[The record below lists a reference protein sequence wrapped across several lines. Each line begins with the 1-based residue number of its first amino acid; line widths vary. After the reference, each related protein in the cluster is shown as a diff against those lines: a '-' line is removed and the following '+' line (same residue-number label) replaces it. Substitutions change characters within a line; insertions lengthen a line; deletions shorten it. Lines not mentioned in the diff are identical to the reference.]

1 MNQGKKDINQ
11 IAEYFR
17 PELAPYTE
25 VAGKPAKPE
34 ITDFMDYDDDYGYGG
49 VQFYL
54 TRASEDGNYLN
65 PSKLYYNMY
74 LDEEKYTFYPNEY
87 PKLTEDLTDVPYSY
101 SGTVLVSYGDNHIV
115 YFYTTGFNKLGIQV
129 IYKDGDRRYESEI
142 AWLDVANYLNIDH
155 ASVKGNA
162 LVVDVTYT
170 DVMSRRVNAPVKGL
184 YLKTATLADGT
195 VITTKVVVK

>member
-1 MNQGKKDINQ
+1 MKSVGGFVVNQGKKEINQ

-25 VAGKPAKPE
+25 VAGKPVKLE

-74 LDEEKYTFYPNEY
+74 LDDEKYTFYPNEY
-87 PKLTEDLTDVPYSY
+87 PKLTEHLTDVPYSY
-101 SGTVLVSYGDNHIV
+101 SGTDLVLMVTTTSSTSIQRDLINLV
-115 YFYTTGFNKLGIQV
+115 YRKSTRMATN
-129 IYKDGDRRYESEI
+129 
-142 AWLDVANYLNIDH
+142 
-155 ASVKGNA
+155 
-162 LVVDVTYT
+162 
-170 DVMSRRVNAPVKGL
+170 VMNRK
-184 YLKTATLADGT
+184 
-195 VITTKVVVK
+195 